1 MEQYYT
7 LQEVMARLNISRDTI
22 MGLIRKGKIPGTI
35 KLSSVFRIPES
46 GIQRFLEAQ
55 TVQPRKPFYV
65 LGLQIVIDRLV
76 AAQRRKRKAARSCG
90 NIVNINEYRKRKE
103 RNA

>member
-1 MEQYYT
+1 MILVKLLGFAMLIGT
-7 LQEVMARLNISRDTI
+7 VMGS
-22 MGLIRKGKIPGTI
+22 
-35 KLSSVFRIPES
+35 
-46 GIQRFLEAQ
+46 
-55 TVQPRKPFYV
+55 V

-90 NIVNINEYRKRKE
+90 NIANINAYRKRKE

>member
-1 MEQYYT
+1 MILVKLLGFAMLIGT
-7 LQEVMARLNISRDTI
+7 VMGS
-22 MGLIRKGKIPGTI
+22 
-35 KLSSVFRIPES
+35 
-46 GIQRFLEAQ
+46 
-55 TVQPRKPFYV
+55 V

-76 AAQRRKRKAARSCG
+76 AQRRKRKAARSCG

>member
-65 LGLQIVIDRLV
+65 IDRLV

>member
-1 MEQYYT
+1 MIFVK
-7 LQEVMARLNISRDTI
+7 LLGFAMLVLEVAGS
-22 MGLIRKGKIPGTI
+22 
-35 KLSSVFRIPES
+35 
-46 GIQRFLEAQ
+46 
-55 TVQPRKPFYV
+55 V

-90 NIVNINEYRKRKE
+90 NIVNINEYKKRKE

>member
-1 MEQYYT
+1 MI
-7 LQEVMARLNISRDTI
+7 LVKLLGFAMLIGAVMGS
-22 MGLIRKGKIPGTI
+22 
-35 KLSSVFRIPES
+35 
-46 GIQRFLEAQ
+46 
-55 TVQPRKPFYV
+55 V

-90 NIVNINEYRKRKE
+90 NIVNINEYRQRKE

>member
-1 MEQYYT
+1 MILVKLLGFAMLIGT
-7 LQEVMARLNISRDTI
+7 VMGS
-22 MGLIRKGKIPGTI
+22 
-35 KLSSVFRIPES
+35 
-46 GIQRFLEAQ
+46 
-55 TVQPRKPFYV
+55 V

-76 AAQRRKRKAARSCG
+76 AAQRRKRKAVRSCG

>member
-1 MEQYYT
+1 MV
-7 LQEVMARLNISRDTI
+7 L
-22 MGLIRKGKIPGTI
+22 I
-35 KLSSVFRIPES
+35 KLLGFAMLIGAVVGS
-46 GIQRFLEAQ
+46 
-55 TVQPRKPFYV
+55 V

-90 NIVNINEYRKRKE
+90 NIVNIHEYRKRKE

>member
-1 MEQYYT
+1 MIFVKLLGFAMLIGT
-7 LQEVMARLNISRDTI
+7 VMGS
-22 MGLIRKGKIPGTI
+22 
-35 KLSSVFRIPES
+35 
-46 GIQRFLEAQ
+46 
-55 TVQPRKPFYV
+55 V

-76 AAQRRKRKAARSCG
+76 TAQRRKRKAARCTRG

>member
-1 MEQYYT
+1 MI
-7 LQEVMARLNISRDTI
+7 LVKLLGFAMLIGAVMGS
-22 MGLIRKGKIPGTI
+22 
-35 KLSSVFRIPES
+35 
-46 GIQRFLEAQ
+46 
-55 TVQPRKPFYV
+55 V

-76 AAQRRKRKAARSCG
+76 AAQRRKRKAARSGG